1 MSFKKK
7 FNANE
12 TFGFN
17 INKFYALERRF
28 EAIYLVDYIS
38 GSLLVSNNYSGRK
51 KFTNNEDLIT
61 GFLSAINAF
70 IRELQNEDQTGDND
84 IQEINFK
91 DTRILYERKGRLM
104 VIGISNKTNLQIERE
119 ILQKIVSDFYNRFQ
133 SQIEDFEGIIDPDI
147 LSYKQKLKKFGNYDL
162 IKNFDIKI

>member
-1 MSFKKK
+1 MTFKEK

-17 INKFYALERRF
+17 INKFYSVERRF

-38 GSLLVSNNYSGRK
+38 GSLLVSNNYSGRN
-51 KFTNNEDLIT
+51 KFKHNEDLIT

-70 IRELQNEDQTGDND
+70 IKELHNENRSEDND

-104 VIGISNKTNLQIERE
+104 VIGISKKTNLQIERE
-119 ILQKIVSDFYNRFQ
+119 ILQKIVRDFYNRFEH
-133 SQIEDFEGIIDPDI
+133 QIEDFNGIVDPDI
-147 LSYKQKLKKFGNYDL
+147 LNYKQKLKKFTNLDS
-162 IKNFDIKI
+162 INNFDIKI